1 MCLSLPP
8 VKRRPLRGPAPRR
21 SLPAMS
27 APAIGITL
35 DHESGGDSAWS
46 RFPWYALRDHYMDA
60 VAKAGGVPLALP
72 HQPALVDAY
81 LDRIE
86 GLVITGGD
94 FDIDPSLY
102 GSSRRHASIR
112 TKDRRTQFEWAL
124 TEKALARDMPVLGI
138 CGGMQLLHVILGG
151 TLIQHIA
158 DEVQDAL
165 AHEQPNPRDEA
176 GHHVHIESQTLLH
189 QICGVDKLAVNS
201 AHHQAPKDSPGG
213 IRVSALA
220 QDGVIEG
227 IESTRH
233 RFALG
238 VQWHPE
244 FLLQPADERIFA
256 AFVAEAAGM
265 PATEFAKG

>member
-1 MCLSLPP
+1 MNAP
-8 VKRRPLRGPAPRR
+8 V
-21 SLPAMS
+21 
-27 APAIGITL
+27 IGVTL
-35 DHESGGDSAWS
+35 DCEVGGESAWS
-46 RFPWYALRDHYMDA
+46 RFSWYALRRHYTDA
-60 VAKAGGVPLALP
+60 VARTGGVPFALP
-72 HQPALVDAY
+72 HHRALVDAY
-81 LDRIE
+81 LDRID
-86 GLVITGGD
+86 GLLLTGGD

-102 GSSRRHASIR
+102 GSSRRHPTIR
-112 TKDRRTQFEWAL
+112 TKDDRTNFEWAI
-124 TEKALARDMPVLGI
+124 TEKALAQDMPVLGI

-151 TLIQHIA
+151 TLIQHIP

-176 GHHVHIESQTLLH
+176 GHRVHVEPGTRLH
-189 QICGVDKLAVNS
+189 HICGADRMAVNS

-213 IRVSALA
+213 VRVSALA
-220 QDGVIEG
+220 PDGVIEG

-244 FLLQPADERIFA
+244 FLLDSADERIFA

-265 PATEFAKG
+265 PAGEYARG

>member
-1 MCLSLPP
+1 MNAP
-8 VKRRPLRGPAPRR
+8 V
-21 SLPAMS
+21 
-27 APAIGITL
+27 IGITL
-35 DHESGGDSAWS
+35 DCESGGDAAWS
-46 RFPWYALRDHYMDA
+46 RFPWYALRRHYMDA
-60 VAKAGGVPLALP
+60 VAKAGGVPIALP
-72 HQPALVDAY
+72 HHRALVDAY
-81 LDRIE
+81 LDHVD
-86 GLVITGGD
+86 GLVLTGGD

-102 GSSRRHASIR
+102 GSSRRHATIR
-112 TKDRRTQFEWAL
+112 TKDERTHFEWAL

-151 TLIQHIA
+151 TLIQHIP

-176 GHHVHIESQTLLH
+176 GHNVHIEHSTLLYL
-189 QICGVDKLAVNS
+189 ICGVDKLAVNS

-213 IRVSALA
+213 VRVSALA
-220 QDGVIEG
+220 PDGVIEG

-244 FLLQPADERIFA
+244 FLLESADERIFA

-265 PATEFAKG
+265 PAAEYAKD